1 MILEENKIMKLC
13 YDVAFKAIFI
23 NCPSILYQMISDIT
37 DINIDELN
45 KYATIFNSELEI
57 KHVKSKRMLSDLV
70 IICNNKIINIEV
82 NKSYH
87 SWTYNRNFSY
97 LCNIYSSMLRR
108 TSSYYEF
115 DDYKLYQINLNIGKN
130 TPCTYSKDMIVD
142 TKTCKIATN
151 ILKIYNINID
161 KCYKFW
167 YNEEKKDNISKVIK
181 WGALFNAST
190 IYEVEEITKG
200 GLLMFNS
207 REELLKEI
215 KKKNGMFTLENLW
228 DYEAEDKRIENT
240 LKEYGYRKG
249 MKAGK
254 KAGMKEGMKEG
265 SYQKERQIVLNM
277 INNDYSYDEISKIT
291 GIDKVK
297 IKDFIL

>member
-1 MILEENKIMKLC
+1 MVEENEKIMKLC
-13 YDVAFKAIFI
+13 YDVAFKSIFI
-23 NCPSILYQMISDIT
+23 NCTSVLYKMISDIT
-37 DINIDELN
+37 GISTYELN
-45 KYATIFNSELEI
+45 KDATIFNSELEL
-57 KHVKSKRMLSDLV
+57 KHIKSKKMLSDLV
-70 IICNNKIINIEV
+70 IICNNRIINIEI

-97 LCNIYSSMLRR
+97 LCNIYSSMLKK
-108 TSSYYEF
+108 TSNYYEF
-115 DDYKLYQINLNIGKN
+115 DNYKLYQINFNMGKN
-130 TPCTYSKDMIVD
+130 TPCTYSKDMIID
-142 TKTCKIATN
+142 TKTSKIATS

-190 IYEVEEITKG
+190 IYEVEEIMKG

-207 REELLKEI
+207 REELIKEI

-240 LKEYGYRKG
+240 FKEYGYRKG
-249 MKAGK
+249 MK
-254 KAGMKEGMKEG
+254 EGIQQN
-265 SYQKERQIVLNM
+265 QKQIVINMLN
-277 INNDYSYDEISKIT
+277 NNFSYNDISKVT
-291 GIDKVK
+291 GIDETK
-297 IKDFIL
+297 IKDYL

>member
-1 MILEENKIMKLC
+1 MVEENKKIMKLC
-13 YDVAFKAIFI
+13 YDIVFKSIFI
-23 NCPSILYQMISDIT
+23 NCTSILYKMISDIT
-37 DINIDELN
+37 GISINELN
-45 KYATIFNSELEI
+45 KDATIFNSELEL

-70 IICNNKIINIEV
+70 ILCNNKIVNIEI
-82 NKSYH
+82 NKSYR

-97 LCNIYSSMLRR
+97 LCNIYSSMLRK

-115 DDYKLYQINLNIGKN
+115 DDYKLYQINFNIGKN

-142 TKTCKIATN
+142 TKTCKIATS

-167 YNEEKKDNISKVIK
+167 YNEEKKENISKVIK
-181 WGALFNAST
+181 WGALFNANT
-190 IYEVEEITKG
+190 INEIEEITKG

-207 REELLKEI
+207 REELIKEI

-249 MKAGK
+249 MK
-254 KAGMKEGMKEG
+254 EGIQQN
-265 SYQKERQIVLNM
+265 QKQIVINM
-277 INNDYSYDEISKIT
+277 IHNNYSYDEISKIT
-291 GIDKVK
+291 GINKDKIAK
-297 IKDFIL
+297 LI

>member
-1 MILEENKIMKLC
+1 MVDQEFKIMKLC
-13 YDVAFKAIFI
+13 YDVAFKSIFI
-23 NCPSILYQMISDIT
+23 NCTSVLYKMISDIT
-37 DINIDELN
+37 DINIEELN
-45 KYATIFNSELEI
+45 KYATIFNSELEL
-57 KHVKSKRMLSDLV
+57 KHIKSKKMLSDLV
-70 IICNNKIINIEV
+70 IICNNKIINIEI

-97 LCNIYSSMLRR
+97 LCNIYSSMLRK
-108 TSSYYEF
+108 TSNYYEF
-115 DDYKLYQINLNIGKN
+115 DDYKLHQINFNIGKN
-130 TPCTYSKDMIVD
+130 THCTYSKDMIID
-142 TKTCKIATN
+142 TKECKIATN

-167 YNEEKKDNISKVIK
+167 YNEEKKDAISKIVL

-200 GLLMFNS
+200 GILMFNS

-249 MKAGK
+249 MKDGK
-254 KAGMKEGMKEG
+254 KAGMKEGIL
-265 SYQKERQIVLNM
+265 QKEKQIILNM
-277 INNDYSYDEISKIT
+277 LDNDYSYDEISKIT
-291 GIDKVK
+291 GINKDKIEK
-297 IKDFIL
+297 LI